1 METRKMKKTVI
12 LFILMVFPLILFSYE
27 TEEKNGKKKF
37 GAVALPIVAYT
48 PETSFMF
55 GATGIGYYN
64 RDPKNKNSVQDT
76 IQLSGIYTLKNQFM
90 GMFRTDFYPVNEKVQ
105 TTLFLAANKSPEVF
119 FGIGDSNSD
128 KNKEKYLKEDIK
140 FRAFMGLAINKG
152 IYLGPVFDLWKMDLK
167 KKESGGMLENDN
179 IEGSQGIEKL
189 GFGIRLLADRRDG
202 TFYPLSGFL
211 TEIKVLRYGL
221 QDSFVNF
228 SIDHRHYF
236 NVFKEHVLAF
246 QFIYNIGAGAV
257 PFQMMAPLGGEEM
270 LRGYYKGSYLDKCM
284 VAGQVEYRFPIYWR
298 FEATAFFA
306 AGNVAPKPLSFDPE
320 RTAFAGGLGLRLM
333 LDRREKIPIRFD
345 VAVNR
350 DGKFSYYLSIMQAF

>member
-1 METRKMKKTVI
+1 MKKAVI

-27 TEEKNGKKKF
+27 QKKKNEKKKL

-64 RDPKNKNSVQDT
+64 REPENRNSVQDT
-76 IQLSGIYTLKNQFM
+76 IKLSGIYTLKNQFM
-90 GMFRTDFYPVNEKVQ
+90 GMFRTDFYPVNEKIL

-119 FGIGDSNSD
+119 FGIGDNNND

-140 FRAFMGLAINKG
+140 FKAFMGIAVNKG
-152 IYLGPVFDLWKMDLK
+152 IYLGPAFDIWKMNIK
-167 KKESGGMLENDN
+167 KKKSQGMLENDS
-179 IEGSQGIEKL
+179 IEGADGIEKY
-189 GFGIRLLADRRDG
+189 GFGIRLLVDKRDG
-202 TFYPLSGFL
+202 TFYPLNGFL
-211 TEIKVLRYGL
+211 TEIKVLRYGMER
-221 QDSFVNF
+221 SFINF
-228 SIDHRHYF
+228 FIDHRHYF

-246 QFIYNIGAGAV
+246 QFIYNINAGTV

-270 LRGYYKGSYLDKCM
+270 LRGYYKGYYLDKCM
-284 VAGQVEYRFPIYWR
+284 IAAQVEYRFPIYWR

-306 AGNVAPKPLSFDPE
+306 TGNVAPKPLSFNPE
-320 RTAFAGGLGLRLM
+320 RTAFAGGVGLRLL
-333 LDRREKIPIRFD
+333 LDRREKIPVRFD

-350 DGKFSYYLSIMQAF
+350 EGKFSYYLSIMQAF